1 MDKHEKQ
8 LYLTIK
14 EIIQDSKHKSPLQID
29 GQIFLILDKVEEL
42 VLLRKNNALLEA
54 AKIIKS
60 EYENPSEL
68 PYTHM
73 VNQIKDKMTENH
85 AKILE
90 LIKSQYNGLFKDVK
104 ELSDED

>member
-1 MDKHEKQ
+1 MDKHEKR
-8 LYLTIK
+8 LYLAIK
-14 EIIQDSKHKSPLQID
+14 EVIRDSKHKSPLQID
-29 GQIFLILDKVEEL
+29 GQILLILDTVQEL
-42 VLLRKNNALLEA
+42 VLLRKNDALLEA
-54 AKIIKS
+54 AKIIES

-73 VNQIKDKMTENH
+73 VNQIKDKMTDNH

-104 ELSDED
+104 ELEDED